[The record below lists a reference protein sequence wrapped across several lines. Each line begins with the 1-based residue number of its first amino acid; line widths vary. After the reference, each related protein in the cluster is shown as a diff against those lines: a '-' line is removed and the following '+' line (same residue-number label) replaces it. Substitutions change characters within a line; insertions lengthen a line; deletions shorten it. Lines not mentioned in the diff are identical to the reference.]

1 MFYAPARRTLAMLP
15 LAFTLAV
22 AGCTGT
28 AHTEKKLPIAKEE
41 SLSKIANSLGASH
54 TDRLESR
61 NPVKTLTFFGV
72 QPGDTVLE
80 ALPGG
85 GWYSKVLLPYL
96 GDDGHLVGVD
106 YAPYMWQYFG
116 GFATE
121 EFIAG
126 RTQWPQ
132 TWPTEAAAWNTKG
145 AQISAYPFASFPA
158 DMTGKVDSVLFI
170 RALHNMARF
179 EDKGGF
185 LSKALAETY
194 RVLKPGGVVGVVQHA
209 MAEDKPDSWADGSR
223 GYLKRSAVEKAF
235 KEAGFEWVA
244 STNINANPKDDPQ
257 DGDTVWRL
265 PPSLQVPEEQKAA
278 SLAIGETNR
287 MTLLFRKPVQ

>member
-1 MFYAPARRTLAMLP
+1 MFNAHARRTLPMLSIFCTFV
-15 LAFTLAV
+15 L
-22 AGCTGT
+22 AGCSGM
-28 AHTEKKLPIAKEE
+28 AHTEKKLPVANEASLVNIAS
-41 SLSKIANSLGASH
+41 SLDDSH
-54 TDRLESR
+54 AERQAAR
-61 NPVKTLTFFGV
+61 NPVQTLTFFGV
-72 QPGDTVLE
+72 QPGDIVLE

-96 GDDGHLVGVD
+96 GGDGHLVGVD
-106 YAPYMWQYFG
+106 YAPDMWQHFG
-116 GFATE
+116 GFATQ

-126 RTQWPQ
+126 RTQWPE

-145 AQISAYPFASFPA
+145 AQISAYTFASLPA

-209 MAEDKPDSWADGSR
+209 MSEDKPDSWADGSR
-223 GYLKRSAVEKAF
+223 GYLKRSAVEEAF
-235 KEAGFEWVA
+235 KTAGFEWVA
-244 STNINANPKDDPQ
+244 STNINANLKDDPQ
-257 DGDTVWRL
+257 EGDTVWRL
-265 PPSLQVPEEQKAA
+265 PPSLQVPDDQKAA
-278 SLAIGETNR
+278 SLEIGETNR
-287 MTLLFRKPVQ
+287 MTLLFRKPIK

>member
-1 MFYAPARRTLAMLP
+1 MLVARALRSLPAVPLAVALTVIGCAGAGSKQESLP
-15 LAFTLAV
+15 LANDVLLKKA
-22 AGCTGT
+22 T
-28 AHTEKKLPIAKEE
+28 ANLDAEHTSRFA
-41 SLSKIANSLGASH
+41 A
-54 TDRLESR
+54 R
-61 NPVKTLTFFGV
+61 NPIKTLSFFGI

-85 GWYSKVLLPYL
+85 GWYSKILLPYL
-96 GDDGHLVGVD
+96 GGDGHLIGVD
-106 YAPYMWQYFG
+106 YVPDMWPHFG

-126 RTQWPQ
+126 RLQWPT
-132 TWPTEAAAWNTKG
+132 TWPTEAAAWNPDG
-145 AQISAYPFASFPA
+145 AKVSAYTFASLPA
-158 DMTGKVDSVLFI
+158 ELSGKVDAVLFV

-179 EDKGGF
+179 EDKGNY
-185 LSKALAETY
+185 LTKALAETY

-223 GYLKRSAVEKAF
+223 GYLKRSAVEQAF
-235 KEAGFEWVA
+235 KAAGFEWVA
-244 STNINANPKDDPQ
+244 STNINANLKDDPQ

-265 PPSLQVPEEQKAA
+265 PPSLRVADDQKAA

-287 MTLLFRKPVQ
+287 MTLLFRKPQ